1 MNKRFIAILLA
12 GLLSASAWSADAGVG
27 QSAGRPAAPAG
38 RPLVVDQPYSATHTL
53 TMRRQQRDGAE
64 SIHRTVTKLYR
75 DSAGRARR
83 DLLDGEGNP
92 THSFIIDTDGAVI
105 VLDHRNRLVKRRAA
119 RRVTPVID
127 MSAPAPRKAEARP
140 PVEPLGERDIEGV
153 TATGESTR
161 HRIRTAAGSFEIV
174 TESWTSKELGL
185 TLHVRN
191 SDPKGESVI
200 AISDL
205 ERGEPD
211 PALFAAPEDYQVKPE
226 A

>member
-1 MNKRFIAILLA
+1 MNTRFIAILLA
-12 GLLSASAWSADAGVG
+12 GLLSANAWPADAGAAF
-27 QSAGRPAAPAG
+27 SADRPAAPAG
-38 RPLVVDQPYSATHTL
+38 RPLIVDQPYSATHTS

-64 SIHRTVTKLYR
+64 SAHRTVTKLYR
-75 DSAGRARR
+75 DSAGRVRR

-105 VLDHRNRLVKRRAA
+105 VLDHRNRLVTRRTAKREVPVVQMPAA
-119 RRVTPVID
+119 
-127 MSAPAPRKAEARP
+127 APHDAEAVP
-140 PVEPLGERDIEGV
+140 PVESLGERDIEGV
-153 TATGESTR
+153 TVTGERTR
-161 HRIRTAAGSFEIV
+161 HRIKTAAGSFEIV

-185 TLHVRN
+185 ALQVRN

-211 PALFAAPEDYQVKPE
+211 PALFAAPEDYRPKPE